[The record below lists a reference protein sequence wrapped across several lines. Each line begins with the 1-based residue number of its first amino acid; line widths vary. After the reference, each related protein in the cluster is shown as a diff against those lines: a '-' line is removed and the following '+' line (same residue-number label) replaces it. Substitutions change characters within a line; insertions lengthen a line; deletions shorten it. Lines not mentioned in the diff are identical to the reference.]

1 MEKNGHTVRDKAF
14 ILYDESAK
22 SPRFTYRNFWR
33 ADHIIPGGQY
43 VN

>member
-1 MEKNGHTVRDKAF
+1 MEKNGHTVRDKAV
-14 ILYDESAK
+14 ISNGESAK
-22 SPRFTYRNFWR
+22 SLCFTLGIFWR